1 MGGEK
6 NLPFVSEE
14 LEKQIINEFARITG
28 VKASDVEVN
37 VQDRFDRLAITL
49 KSHAQSKDETVDT
62 DLTIERLEGER
73 NKYNFSGRINVTG
86 KTTQTREIAQV
97 YTGSPQS
104 IPFAM
109 RKILA
114 IAKIKK
120 GGLLSKYFGVG

>member
-1 MGGEK
+1 M
-6 NLPFVSEE
+6 PFISEE

-28 VKASDVEVN
+28 VKPSDVEVN
-37 VQDRFDRLAITL
+37 VQDRFDRLAMTL
-49 KSHAQSKDETVDT
+49 KAHAQSKDETVDT
-62 DLTIERLEGER
+62 ELTIERLEGER

-120 GGLLSKYFGVG
+120 GGVLSKYFGVG

>member
-1 MGGEK
+1 M
-6 NLPFVSEE
+6 PFVSEE

-28 VKASDVEVN
+28 VKPSDVEVN

-49 KSHAQSKDETVDT
+49 KAHAQSKDETVDT
-62 DLTIERLEGER
+62 DLTIERMPEER
-73 NKYNFSGRINVTG
+73 NKYNFTGKINITG

-104 IPFAM
+104 IPYAM
-109 RKILA
+109 RKILV

>member
-1 MGGEK
+1 MK
-6 NLPFVSEE
+6 MPFISEE

-62 DLTIERLEGER
+62 DLTIERMPEER
-73 NKYNFSGRINVTG
+73 NKYNFTGKINVSG
-86 KTTQTREIAQV
+86 KTTQSREIAQV

>member
-1 MGGEK
+1 M
-6 NLPFVSEE
+6 PFISEE

-28 VKASDVEVN
+28 VKPSDVEVN

-62 DLTIERLEGER
+62 ELTIERLEGER

>member
-1 MGGEK
+1 M
-6 NLPFVSEE
+6 PFISEE

-49 KSHAQSKDETVDT
+49 KSHAQSKDETVET
-62 DLTIERLEGER
+62 DLTIERMPEER
-73 NKYNFSGRINVTG
+73 NKYNFTGRINITG
-86 KTTQTREIAQV
+86 KTTQSREIAQV

-120 GGLLSKYFGVG
+120 GGLLSKYFGV

>member
-1 MGGEK
+1 M
-6 NLPFVSEE
+6 PFISEE

-28 VKASDVEVN
+28 VKPSDVEVN

-49 KSHAQSKDETVDT
+49 KSHAQSKDETIDT
-62 DLTIERLEGER
+62 DLTIERMPEER
-73 NKYNFSGRINVTG
+73 NKYNFTGKINVSG

-104 IPFAM
+104 IPYAM

>member
-1 MGGEK
+1 M
-6 NLPFVSEE
+6 PFISEE

-28 VKASDVEVN
+28 VKPSDVEVN

-62 DLTIERLEGER
+62 ELTIERLEGER

-104 IPFAM
+104 IPYAM

>member
-1 MGGEK
+1 M
-6 NLPFVSEE
+6 PFISEE

-28 VKASDVEVN
+28 VKPSDVEVN

-62 DLTIERLEGER
+62 ELTIERLEGER
-73 NKYNFSGRINVTG
+73 NKYNFSGKINVTG

>member
-1 MGGEK
+1 M
-6 NLPFVSEE
+6 PFISEE

-62 DLTIERLEGER
+62 DLTIERMPEER
-73 NKYNFSGRINVTG
+73 NKYNFTGKINVSG
-86 KTTQTREIAQV
+86 KTTQSREIAQV